1 MCQERIWNRHDTNLL
16 PASCWSARQPAREF
30 INFETLTLGTLR
42 GKEWEGERVFGKH
55 SKADNGVQKKQK
67 EASCFRMLNIVFKSD
82 SYRKEPAT
90 QRIRSGCK
98 RYVNVRISINTRD
111 PQSSRNGR
119 PGVDKTLFWVVG
131 NYLDVDWG
139 LKIVQD
145 FMKWYTGEQ
154 LPFQALYGQSW
165 LQPC

>member
-1 MCQERIWNRHDTNLL
+1 M
-16 PASCWSARQPAREF
+16 
-30 INFETLTLGTLR
+30 
-42 GKEWEGERVFGKH
+42 FGKN

-67 EASCFRMLNIVFKSD
+67 ETSCFRMLNIVFKSD

-90 QRIRSGCK
+90 QRIRSRCK
-98 RYVNVRISINTRD
+98 RYVNVRICINTRD

-119 PGVDKTLFWVVG
+119 PRADKTLFWVAG
-131 NYLDVDWG
+131 NYLDVDCG

-154 LPFQALYGQSW
+154 LPSQALYGRS
-165 LQPC
+165 